1 MAVNEL
7 SQTPNALRVH
17 IGIFGRRN
25 SGKSSLLN
33 ALTGQ
38 PAALVSDVA
47 GTTTDPVYRAMEV
60 YPIGPCV
67 WIDTAGFDDVGE
79 LGVQRVKKTEEVL
92 RKIDVALLV
101 VTAGQQ
107 DCTMELQWLEDCK
120 QQQKPVVLVVNKADQ
135 SQEIPAALQGKT
147 ALLVSAKDG
156 QGMKQV
162 RQALAAALPKGE
174 ETALTEHLR
183 LQEGSHVLLVAPQD
197 MEAPKGRLILPQ
209 VQTIRDLL
217 DRRACVSIVTEDQLA
232 HALTLYRKPP
242 EWIITDSQVFDQV
255 EKLCPPETKLTSFSI
270 LMARFKGDLETFV
283 QGVQV
288 VDQLKETDRVLI
300 LEACTHNAVDG
311 DIGRVKIPAMLRK
324 KAGSGISVEVR
335 SGNDIPEDL
344 TPYRLVIHC
353 GGCMFNRAH
362 MMDRVRRCQAQ
373 GVPITN
379 YGIFIAKVKG
389 ILARVSDID
398 LPS

>member
-1 MAVNEL
+1 MAVNGL
-7 SQTPNALRVH
+7 SQTPNALRTH

-38 PAALVSDVA
+38 EAALVSDVA

-67 WIDTAGFDDVGE
+67 WIDTAGFDDEGE
-79 LGVQRVKKTEEVL
+79 LGAQRVQKTEEVL
-92 RKIDVALLV
+92 QKIDAALLV

-107 DCTMELQWLEDCK
+107 DCGLELHWLELCTARK
-120 QQQKPVVLVVNKADQ
+120 KPVVIVVNKSDL
-135 SQEIPAALQGKT
+135 SEEIPAPLREKQVIRT
-147 ALLVSAKDG
+147 SAKENRGIDE
-156 QGMKQV
+156 V

-174 ETALTEHLR
+174 ERALTEHLG
-183 LQEGSHVLLVAPQD
+183 LAEGDHVLLVAPQD
-197 MEAPKGRLILPQ
+197 IEAPKGRLILPQ

-232 HALTLYRKPP
+232 HALTLYKQPP
-242 EWIITDSQVFDQV
+242 AWIITDSQVFDQV
-255 EKLCPPETKLTSFSI
+255 EALCPPETKLTSFSI
-270 LMARFKGDLETFV
+270 LMARFKGDVEEFV
-283 QGVQV
+283 RGAAV
-288 VDQLKETDRVLI
+288 VDTLQETDKVLI

-311 DIGRVKIPAMLRK
+311 DIGRVKIPNMLRK
-324 KAGSGISVEVR
+324 KAGAGIGIEVR
-335 SGNDIPEDL
+335 SGNDIPADL

-362 MMDRVRRCQAQ
+362 MMERVRRCQAQ

-389 ILARVSDID
+389 ILPRVSDLD
-398 LPS
+398 R

>member
-7 SQTPNALRVH
+7 SQTPNALRTH

-47 GTTTDPVYRAMEV
+47 GTTTDPVWRAMEV

-67 WIDTAGFDDVGE
+67 WIDTAGFDDEGE
-79 LGVQRVKKTEEVL
+79 LGAQRVQKTEEVL
-92 RKIDVALLV
+92 QKIDAALLV

-107 DCTMELQWLEDCK
+107 DCSLELHWLELCAARK
-120 QQQKPVVLVVNKADQ
+120 KPVVIVVNKADL
-135 SQEIPAALQGKT
+135 SEEIPAALREKQVIIT
-147 ALLVSAKDG
+147 SAKENRGIDE
-156 QGMKQV
+156 V

-174 ETALTEHLR
+174 ERALTEHLG
-183 LQEGSHVLLVAPQD
+183 LAEGDHVLLVAPQD
-197 MEAPKGRLILPQ
+197 IEAPKGRLILPQ

-217 DRRACVSIVTEDQLA
+217 DRKACVSIVTEDRLA
-232 HALTLYRKPP
+232 HALTLYKQPP
-242 EWIITDSQVFDQV
+242 VWIITDSQVFDKV
-255 EKLCPPETKLTSFSI
+255 EALCPPETKLTSFSI
-270 LMARFKGDLETFV
+270 LMARFKGDLAEFIR
-283 QGVQV
+283 GAAV
-288 VDQLKETDRVLI
+288 VDTLKETDKVLI

-311 DIGRVKIPAMLRK
+311 DIGRVKIPGMLRK
-324 KAGSGISVEVR
+324 KAGAGIEIEVR
-335 SGNDIPEDL
+335 SGNDIPADL
-344 TPYRLVIHC
+344 TPYQLVIHC

-379 YGIFIAKVKG
+379 YGVFIAKAKG
-389 ILARVSDID
+389 ILLRVSDLD
-398 LPS
+398 MP

>member
-1 MAVNEL
+1 MAVNGL
-7 SQTPNALRVH
+7 SQTPNALRTH

-38 PAALVSDVA
+38 EAALVSDVA

-67 WIDTAGFDDVGE
+67 WIDTAGFDDEGE
-79 LGVQRVKKTEEVL
+79 LGAQRVQKTEEVL
-92 RKIDVALLV
+92 QKIDAALLV

-107 DCTMELQWLEDCK
+107 DCSLELHWLELCTARK
-120 QQQKPVVLVVNKADQ
+120 KPVVIVVNKTDL
-135 SQEIPAALQGKT
+135 SEEIPAPLREKQVIRT
-147 ALLVSAKDG
+147 SAKENRGIDE
-156 QGMKQV
+156 V

-174 ETALTEHLR
+174 ERALTEHLG
-183 LQEGSHVLLVAPQD
+183 LAEGGHVLLVAPQD
-197 MEAPKGRLILPQ
+197 IEAPKGRLILPQ

-232 HALTLYRKPP
+232 HALTLYKQPP
-242 EWIITDSQVFDQV
+242 AWIITDSQVFDQV
-255 EKLCPPETKLTSFSI
+255 EALCPPETKLTSFSI
-270 LMARFKGDLETFV
+270 LMARFKGDVEEFV
-283 QGVQV
+283 RGAAV
-288 VDQLKETDRVLI
+288 VDTLQETDKVLI

-311 DIGRVKIPAMLRK
+311 DIGRVKIPNMLRK
-324 KAGSGISVEVR
+324 KAGAGIGIEVR
-335 SGNDIPEDL
+335 SGNDIPADL

-362 MMDRVRRCQAQ
+362 MMERVRRCQAQ

-389 ILARVSDID
+389 ILPRVSDLD
-398 LPS
+398 R

>member
-7 SQTPNALRVH
+7 TQTPNALRTH

-38 PAALVSDVA
+38 PAALVSNVA

-67 WIDTAGFDDVGE
+67 WIDTAGFDDEGE
-79 LGVQRVKKTEEVL
+79 LGEQRVKRAEEVL
-92 RKIDVALLV
+92 QKIDAALFV
-101 VTAGQQ
+101 FTGGQQ
-107 DCTMELQWLEDCK
+107 DCTLEQAWLDACAAQK
-120 QQQKPVVLVVNKADQ
+120 KPVVIVVNKADQ
-135 SQEIPAALQGKT
+135 SEEIPAALREKPVILT
-147 ALLVSAKDG
+147 SAKEN
-156 QGMKQV
+156 QGIEEV
-162 RQALAAALPKGE
+162 RQALAAVLPKGE
-174 ETALTEHLR
+174 ERSLTEHLG
-183 LQEGSHVLLVAPQD
+183 LSEGSHVLLVAPQD
-197 MEAPKGRLILPQ
+197 IEAPKGRLILPQ

-232 HALTLYRKPP
+232 HALTLYKQPP
-242 EWIITDSQVFDQV
+242 EWIVTDSQVFDQV
-255 EKLCPPETKLTSFSI
+255 EALCPPETKLTSFSI
-270 LMARFKGDLETFV
+270 LMARFKGDLEEFLR
-283 QGVQV
+283 GVQV
-288 VDQLKETDRVLI
+288 VDTLQEKDKVLI

-311 DIGRVKIPAMLRK
+311 DIGRVKIPNMLRK
-324 KAGSGISVEVR
+324 KAGAGLTIDVC
-335 SGNDIPEDL
+335 SGNDIPADL

-362 MMDRVRRCQAQ
+362 MMDRVRRCQTQ

-379 YGIFIAKVKG
+379 YGIFIAKAKG
-389 ILARVSDID
+389 ILNRVSDIET
-398 LPS
+398 P